1 MSSAEVKQPSSK
13 VVVEGTKELNI
24 TCSHDVGNLL
34 VMLWYQHQQSSQTMS
49 FIGYSYP
56 VGDPSYEDQFK
67 ESRFQIKREDTLKGS
82 LIIHEVKASD
92 SAVYFCAAS
101 TQ

>member
-1 MSSAEVKQPSSK
+1 MASVEFKQPSSK
-13 VVVEGTKELNI
+13 FSVEGTKELDI
-24 TCSHDVGNLL
+24 TCSHDDSNLET
-34 VMLWYQHQQSSQTMS
+34 MLWYQHQQSSQTMS
-49 FIGYSYP
+49 LIGYTVLMS
-56 VGDPSYEDQFK
+56 DPTYEDQFK